1 MWVCKVNDDMVLL
14 QEGLVSEANQIEV
27 LDSAENQIEVLD
39 SAENQIEVLEEESK
53 MRKSEKEGL

>member
-1 MWVCKVNDDMVLL
+1 MVLL
-14 QEGLVSEANQIEV
+14 QEGLVSEA
-27 LDSAENQIEVLD
+27 NQIEVLD